1 MVLTWGVDSSAV
13 LPRQFGISGTCG
25 VRIVRLASASLLA
38 VALLGTAWSLPAAA
52 GQMPDGTA
60 VTEEMAGVS
69 MQQPG
74 GCGCQSGT
82 AGAYQQPPWHGNVQ
96 ACQAPCGQ
104 PTCRGSNV
112 FQAHPFAQLHSRDAA
127 GCVTLPPCLPRL
139 HAFFR
144 EGYMP
149 SPQPP
154 VLPRCHQC
162 GAPIA
167 GGF

>member
-1 MVLTWGVDSSAV
+1 M
-13 LPRQFGISGTCG
+13 
-25 VRIVRLASASLLA
+25 RLASACLF
-38 VALLGTAWSLPAAA
+38 AAA
-52 GQMPDGTA
+52 LALAPSSPPAWGGQMPDGTA
-60 VTEEMAGVS
+60 MAEGMPGVT
-69 MQQPG
+69 MQHPG
-74 GCGCQSGT
+74 GCGCQSGS
-82 AGAYQQPPWHGNVQ
+82 AGGYQQPPWHGNVQ
-96 ACQAPCGQ
+96 ACQSTCGQ

-112 FQAHPFAQLHSRDAA
+112 FQAHPFAQLHWRETA
-127 GCVTLPPCLPRL
+127 GCVSPPPSLPRL

-162 GAPIA
+162 GTPIA

>member
-1 MVLTWGVDSSAV
+1 MRLSSACLLAAALVLT
-13 LPRQFGISGTCG
+13 
-25 VRIVRLASASLLA
+25 AS
-38 VALLGTAWSLPAAA
+38 SLPAFG

-60 VTEEMAGVS
+60 VTEGMAAAGP
-69 MQQPG
+69 QGPG
-74 GCGCQSGT
+74 GCGCQAGT
-82 AGAYQQPPWHGNVQ
+82 AGSYQQPPWHGNVSAAQ
-96 ACQAPCGQ
+96 AGCGQ

-112 FQAHPFAQLHSRDAA
+112 FQAHPFAQLHWRESA

-149 SPQPP
+149 SPPP
-154 VLPRCHQC
+154 PALPRCHQC
-162 GAPIA
+162 GTPIA